1 MWGDTEIRV
10 GDSAEVSNERR
21 LLRLFGCLA
30 FVVEE
35 AEQLGLSKTAIEA
48 RRAGLQ
54 LCYETETEDD
64 LSMTFS
70 DGVQG
75 HG

>member
-1 MWGDTEIRV
+1 MRGVTEVRLD
-10 GDSAEVSNERR
+10 DSDEGANERR

-35 AEQLGLSKTAIEA
+35 AERLGLSKTAIEA

-54 LCYETETEDD
+54 LCYETETEND
-64 LSMTFS
+64 LRVTFT
-70 DGVQG
+70 DGIQG

>member
-1 MWGDTEIRV
+1 MTGTTDIQIENSEQAAV
-10 GDSAEVSNERR
+10 ERR

-35 AEQLGLSKTAIEA
+35 ADRLGLAKTAIEA

-54 LCYETETEDD
+54 LCYETESEKD
-64 LSMTFS
+64 LSLAFAG
-70 DGVQG
+70 GVEG

>member
-1 MWGDTEIRV
+1 MRRKRKIQTDPSDGDEY
-10 GDSAEVSNERR
+10 ERK

-35 AEQLGLSKTAIEA
+35 VDKLGCSKTAIEA
-48 RRAGLQ
+48 RRTGLQ
-54 LCYETETEDD
+54 LCYEAGSDNN
-64 LSMTFS
+64 LSIAFS